1 MNAKGGHLKETALQ
15 WAVRQGA
22 LEAVVVLVEQGN
34 ADPHLMGTEGLNA
47 LQLAIQG
54 RKSDVLLYL
63 CAADQSLVDAPT
75 GGSASMPHATPV
87 MYLVTQ
93 WSKSHRHSHSH
104 HDRVTQRKKWSD
116 MLRSLL
122 AFGADVFAQQKGTG
136 DTALHI
142 GVAVK

>member
-75 GGSASMPHATPV
+75 GGSASMPNATPV

-93 WSKSHRHSHSH
+93 WSKSHRH
-104 HDRVTQRKKWSD
+104 RWRRQQRRQPRRLGCQWPRKTTPSS
-116 MLRSLL
+116 RGP
-122 AFGADVFAQQKGTG
+122 AE
-136 DTALHI
+136 
-142 GVAVK
+142 